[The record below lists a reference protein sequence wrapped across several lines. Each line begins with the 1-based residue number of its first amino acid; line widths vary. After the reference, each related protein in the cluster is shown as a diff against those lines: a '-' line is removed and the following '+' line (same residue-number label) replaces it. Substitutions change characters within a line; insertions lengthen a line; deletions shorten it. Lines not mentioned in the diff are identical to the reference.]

1 MCELQLLRW
10 CVCQTVVVAG
20 DTARV
25 SSSSS
30 SDDDASFKAAAAV
43 AMPRAKGKGKKQK
56 KTTIYSVCLLPLDL
70 RRLTR
75 GLMWIHMHELTRM
88 CRLNSCCLSP
98 TKSHLCDDELTAGRT
113 SQRILILQFIGM
125 KLSIKWFCT
134 PCVFT
139 LRGLPRRLLFS
150 FLYDPSIELEYH
162 TTAPVDAASGPV

>member
-1 MCELQLLRW
+1 MSVRLLSLQVTRPAFPHPPPLTTTMRRLKPPLPW
-10 CVCQTVVVAG
+10 QCHEQ
-20 DTARV
+20 
-25 SSSSS
+25 
-30 SDDDASFKAAAAV
+30 KE
-43 AMPRAKGKGKKQK
+43 KKKQK
-56 KTTIYSVCLLPLDL
+56 KQPTIYSVCLLPLDL
-70 RRLTR
+70 RRLTK

-139 LRGLPRRLLFS
+139 LRGLPQRLLFS

-162 TTAPVDAASGPV
+162 TSAPVDAASGPV